1 MKQHK
6 DTDRQLVENLIAT
19 RNFDPFIQKFKG
31 DIFKAIEKS
40 YRKFDKDAVLSQ
52 SQKEQLMNDFIELLL
67 DDHAKR
73 LQGYLHPKGYKTK
86 KYSGK
91 KNIYKLVSSGDFIGD
106 DSVPDLKQA
115 PLLDECLKDQYAPFF
130 DSKVIVNGILSHNI
144 NVIQTFFF
152 SDKCRNYFKNWF
164 LQNNVFTMEA
174 LEEVE
179 HIQSNKENKEDPLD
193 FFVVREIQEYVNKL
207 YVEIEKEKE
216 ERGDCCGELLPRR
229 EPQKSYEK
237 AFLTPIQSYKFKEY
251 FYYYFND
258 YVLRPYLSAKYFS
271 GSDSDSTNITIDY
284 LEKYDEVYDIKTPQ
298 NKQQNPDSTNITIDY
313 SENDDDEYDKQTP
326 KNGKQNL
333 QTIQPGVFHEP
344 TRKHDIENLLERIF
358 RVMEQT
364 KSGKRKAQA
373 LRKRLSLMKMG
384 LTDFEVDRDVAED
397 MGITLGNYRKMKSDT
412 IPETKKIINK
422 YFKTEYETLLN
433 NEKHG

>member
-1 MKQHK
+1 MQQQK

-73 LQGYLHPKGYKTK
+73 LQGYLHPKRYKTK

-130 DSKVIVNGILSHNI
+130 DSKVIVNGILSHNK

-152 SDKCRNYFKNWF
+152 SKVRPGCREMFESWILANG
-164 LQNNVFTMEA
+164 VFSMETMDEI
-174 LEEVE
+174 EDMQRQQGTQRDP
-179 HIQSNKENKEDPLD
+179 IQVFIDN
-193 FFVVREIQEYVNKL
+193 EIQIFVNKL
-207 YVEIEKEKE
+207 WIDIDKEKE
-216 ERGDCCGELLPRR
+216 ERGDVCGELLPRR
-229 EPQKSYEK
+229 KKLESYEQ
-237 AFLTPIQSYKFKEY
+237 AFLTTIQSYRYEEN
-251 FYYYFND
+251 FYKYFNENI
-258 YVLRPYLSAKYFS
+258 VKHYLTQKFFR
-271 GSDSDSTNITIDY
+271 DPTDPDKT
-284 LEKYDEVYDIKTPQ
+284 DIF
-298 NKQQNPDSTNITIDY
+298 IDY
-313 SENDDDEYDKQTP
+313 SENDDDEHDKQTQ
-326 KNGKQNL
+326 KNGKQNSH
-333 QTIQPGVFHEP
+333 TIQPGVFHEP

-412 IPETKKIINK
+412 IPETNKIINK
-422 YFKTEYETLLN
+422 YFKTEYEILLN